1 MKRLAIVAAVLFIAA
16 CKTENK
22 TEVTDTSAP
31 AMTPAPADT
40 GAAKADSTKADSTK
54 ADTSAAKKTP

>member
-16 CKTENK
+16 CRTENR

-40 GAAKADSTKADSTK
+40 GAK
-54 ADTSAAKKTP
+54 ADTTQKSDTTKKTP

>member
-16 CKTENK
+16 CRTENR

-40 GAAKADSTKADSTK
+40 GAKMDTTPKSDTTKATR
-54 ADTSAAKKTP
+54 P